1 MENGVV
7 TVLYFFRKR
16 GYPLKSLHDFWDTL
30 FCWHRRQGTRC
41 AGGRSRISAL
51 AWFSFMG
58 YHGTVLNFTEFINRR
73 YFYADIC
80 LVSMDGIFLFLLIF
94 RVGL

>member
-30 FCWHRRQGTRC
+30 VYEKSSTQHIFIQLLTAADIWKQWGLRRP
-41 AGGRSRISAL
+41 L
-51 AWFSFMG
+51 FSF
-58 YHGTVLNFTEFINRR
+58 T
-73 YFYADIC
+73 IC
-80 LVSMDGIFLFLLIF
+80 LLTFCVTIFCLA
-94 RVGL
+94 GD

>member
-30 FCWHRRQGTRC
+30 FFFVCLSFYSPSNFPAISPQSRDMAGESHRSADTRIWM
-41 AGGRSRISAL
+41 SISMAQ
-51 AWFSFMG
+51 SS
-58 YHGTVLNFTEFINRR
+58 T
-73 YFYADIC
+73 
-80 LVSMDGIFLFLLIF
+80 GIS
-94 RVGL
+94 

>member
-30 FCWHRRQGTRC
+30 HGRLLPFGLQHQTVDEVFDADLSAAFPFAAEIIHFCLDFFKGKQG
-41 AGGRSRISAL
+41 AGIACEG
-51 AWFSFMG
+51 F
-58 YHGTVLNFTEFINRR
+58 V
-73 YFYADIC
+73 
-80 LVSMDGIFLFLLIF
+80 
-94 RVGL
+94 